1 MHVALTARMVRRLSS
16 KSKSYKE
23 KYPAMPALP
32 NLMRS
37 SRWTLTLLGTLLLI
51 ATALP
56 VLGADLTVKTSH
68 GKLQGKASLGG
79 GVAFL
84 GVPFAAPPI
93 GDLRWKAPA
102 PPAKWK
108 GVRDA
113 TSFGHHCMQPTL
125 YSDMIFRDPGQ
136 SEDCL
141 TLNIWRPENTKAEKH
156 RKLPVMVWIYG
167 GGFLAGGTSEPRQD
181 GAALAQNGVIVVSM
195 NYRLGIFGFFVDH
208 DLAAENDHHSAG
220 NYGLMDQAAALS
232 WVQDNIKSFG
242 GDPEN
247 VTLFGESAG
256 SFSVSAQMASPV
268 AEGLFAKAIGES
280 GGAFSRTLAFP
291 LLEDA
296 AKADEAFAGKAFNTT
311 SLASLRALSADQV
324 LEGSSRKDAGVPR
337 FVPDIDGYFLPE
349 SVSAIYAEG
358 KQAKVPL
365 LAGWNKDEGSGSVIS
380 AQQKPTVESLRA
392 MASQMFGT
400 RADEALRV
408 YSAANDDEA
417 LRVAEDY
424 AGDTFIAY
432 STWAWLEAHVKIGDA
447 PVFRYRFDRGSPGDP
462 NHQEDF
468 GAFHSD
474 EIEYVFGNL
483 DSRHGAAWKPEDYK
497 LSKLMQ
503 TYWTNFARTSD
514 PNGAGTATAAIPAW
528 PKYAAAGQWQVMHLD
543 VDSAAKPDEHRDRYL
558 FLQSVGDRA
567 ADSSE

>member
-1 MHVALTARMVRRLSS
+1 
-16 KSKSYKE
+16 
-23 KYPAMPALP
+23 MPALP

-68 GKLQGKASLGG
+68 GKLQGKASPGG

-141 TLNIWRPENTKAEKH
+141 TLNIWTPGPAKVAKH
-156 RKLPVMVWIYG
+156 KKLPVMVWIYG

-181 GAALAQNGVIVVSM
+181 GAALAQNGVVVVSM

-220 NYGLMDQAAALS
+220 NYGLMDQAAALA
-232 WVQDNIKSFG
+232 WVRKNIKAFG
-242 GDPEN
+242 GDPDN
-247 VTLFGESAG
+247 ITLFGESAG
-256 SFSVSAQMASPV
+256 SFSVSAQMASPL
-268 AEGLFAKAIGES
+268 AKGMFAKAIGES

-296 AKADEAFAGKAFNTT
+296 AKTDEAFVNKAFNTT

-324 LEGSSRKDAGVPR
+324 LAGASRKDAGVPR

-349 SVSAIYAEG
+349 SVPAIYAEG

-365 LAGWNKDEGSGSVIS
+365 LAGWNKDEGSGSVVS
-380 AQQKPTVESLRA
+380 AKQQPTVESLRA
-392 MASQMFGT
+392 MARQVFGN

-408 YSAANDDEA
+408 YAATNDVEA

-432 STWAWLEAHVKIGDA
+432 STWAWLEAQVKTGDA
-447 PVFRYRFDRGSPGDP
+447 PVFRYRFDHGSPGDP
-462 NHQEDF
+462 NHPASF

-474 EIEYVFGNL
+474 DIEYVFGNL
-483 DSRHGAAWKPEDYK
+483 DSRKGAAWTPDDYK

-503 TYWTNFARTSD
+503 TYWTNFARTGD
-514 PNGAGTATAAIPAW
+514 PNGMNDSTTPIPAW
-528 PKYAAAGQWQVMHLD
+528 PKYDAAGKWQVMHLD
-543 VDSAAKPDEHRDRYL
+543 IDSAARPDEHRDRYL
-558 FLQSVGDRA
+558 FLQSLGDHTP
-567 ADSSE
+567 DSSE

>member
-1 MHVALTARMVRRLSS
+1 V
-16 KSKSYKE
+16 
-23 KYPAMPALP
+23 MPVLP
-32 NLMRS
+32 NRMNLSKRPMRN
-37 SRWTLTLLGTLLLI
+37 LCLLLLSV
-51 ATALP
+51 AVLP
-56 VLGADLTVKTSH
+56 VFGADLAVKTSQ
-68 GKLQGKASLGG
+68 GKLQGKASPGG
-79 GVAFL
+79 GAAFL
-84 GVPFAAPPI
+84 GVPFAAPPV

-141 TLNIWRPENTKAEKH
+141 TLNIWTPDAAKAEKH
-156 RKLPVMVWIYG
+156 KKLPVMVWIYG

-208 DLAAENDHHSAG
+208 DLAAENEHHSAG
-220 NYGLMDQAAALS
+220 NYGLMDQAAALR
-232 WVQDNIKSFG
+232 WVKDNIKSFG
-242 GDPEN
+242 GDPGN

-256 SFSVSAQMASPV
+256 SFSVSAQMASP
-268 AEGLFAKAIGES
+268 AAKGLFVKAIGES

-324 LEGSSRKDAGVPR
+324 LEGSSREDAGVPR

-358 KQAKVPL
+358 KQARIPL

-380 AQQKPTVESLRA
+380 AKQKPTVESLRA
-392 MASQMFGT
+392 MAHQLFGT

-408 YSAANDDEA
+408 YAATNDDEA

-432 STWAWLEAHVKIGDA
+432 STWAWLEAQVKTGDA
-447 PVFRYRFDRGSPGDP
+447 PVFRYRFDRGSPGDAKHP
-462 NHQEDF
+462 EDF

-483 DSRHGAAWKPEDYK
+483 DSRPGAVWKPEDYK

-503 TYWTNFARTSD
+503 TYWTNFARSSD
-514 PNGAGTATAAIPAW
+514 PNSAGSAQASVPVW
-528 PKYAAAGQWQVMHLD
+528 PKYDAAGQWQVMHLD
-543 VDSAAKPDEHRDRYL
+543 DNSSARPDEHRARYL
-558 FLQSVGDRA
+558 FLQSAGDRA
-567 ADSSE
+567 ADPTDQ